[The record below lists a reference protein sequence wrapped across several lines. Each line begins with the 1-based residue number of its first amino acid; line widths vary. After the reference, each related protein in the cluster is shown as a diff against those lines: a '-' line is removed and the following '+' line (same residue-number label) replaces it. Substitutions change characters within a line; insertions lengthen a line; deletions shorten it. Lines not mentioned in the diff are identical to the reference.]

1 MTGSN
6 GSGADRRDVVVLGG
20 GVAGAAT
27 AILVRRA
34 HPEARVLIVEAAR
47 SFPRKVGESAIEI
60 SSWFLT
66 RVLGLDRHLIF
77 HQVPKHGLRFW
88 FQNERVRTLADAS
101 ELGNRYQ
108 AKVPSWHIDRGILD
122 EAVLARAVEAGV
134 EVRRPAR
141 VARVE
146 LREGGES
153 TVEVEDERGTGTVRA
168 RWIVDATGRRTLL
181 ARQLGLREPMPEH
194 PIHSI
199 WRRYRNTRDF
209 DGDWIPGPRQGLGTP
224 VCARGFSTNHLTGP
238 GWWIWVIPL
247 PGGEHSVGI
256 VWDERVLDFPFGRD
270 LDERFEAFVRSVP
283 YGRELLEGAEPVPDD
298 LHALRNLPYRVTRY
312 CGDGWALVGDAGG
325 FFDPL
330 YSMGLDF
337 AAISATWTSRLV
349 CATLCRRDVAAMVE
363 RHNRAFAVGRRRW
376 FEAIYRDKYLY
387 LGDAELMEVAL
398 RMDVAGYYFG
408 IVSPPYRDGPAGL
421 AVNFEPSLSLPFYW
435 MLRFVNRR
443 LARIARHRFALG
455 CFGRA
460 NAGRKVYLPGFQ
472 LGRSS
477 LKFFPGALTRLFK
490 LELVTLGQRVAH
502 ALGLKVLGLPRASAP
517 SSVPTG
523 LSTSRQ

>member
-1 MTGSN
+1 MTTSTA
-6 GSGADRRDVVVLGG
+6 SGAERRDVVVLGG

-27 AILVRRA
+27 AILIRRA
-34 HPEARVLIVEAAR
+34 HPEARVLIVEASR
-47 SFPRKVGESAIEI
+47 TFPRKVGESAIEI

-66 RVLGLDRHLIF
+66 RVLGLDRHMVF
-77 HQVPKHGLRFW
+77 QQVPKHGLRFW
-88 FQNERVRTLADAS
+88 FMNDRVRGLADAS

-122 EAVLARAVEAGV
+122 EAVLGRAREAGV
-134 EVRRPAR
+134 EVWRPAR
-141 VARVE
+141 VTRVD
-146 LREGGES
+146 LREGAES
-153 TVEVEDERGTGTVRA
+153 TVEVEDERGTHIVQA
-168 RWIVDATGRRTLL
+168 RWLVDATGRRALL
-181 ARQLGLREPMPEH
+181 ARQLGLWEPMPEH

-199 WRRYRNTRDF
+199 WRRYKNTRDF
-209 DGDWIPGPRQGLGTP
+209 DGDWMPGPRQGMGTP
-224 VCARGFSTNHLTGP
+224 ICSRGFSTNHLTGP
-238 GWWIWVIPL
+238 GWWLWVIPL
-247 PGGEHSVGI
+247 PGGDHSVGL

-270 LDERFEAFVRSVP
+270 LEERFEAFVRSVP
-283 YGRELLEGAEPVPDD
+283 YGRELLEGAEAVPDD

-312 CGDGWALVGDAGG
+312 AGDGWAVVGDAGG

-349 CATLCRRDVAAMVE
+349 CATLCGHDVRAKVE
-363 RHNRAFAVGRRRW
+363 RHNRAFATGRRRW

-408 IVSPPYRDGPAGL
+408 IVTPPYRDGTAGL

-443 LARIARHRFALG
+443 LARIARQRFALG

-460 NAGRKVYLPGFQ
+460 NAGRRVYLPGFQ
-472 LGRSS
+472 LGRSN
-477 LKFFPGALTRLFK
+477 LKFFPGALARLLK
-490 LELVTLGQRVAH
+490 LELVTLGQRAAQ
-502 ALGLKVLGLPRASAP
+502 ALGLSPRASDP
-517 SSVPTG
+517 PSVPTG
-523 LSTSRQ
+523 LSTSRH